1 MYCFSYFDSGSY
13 EKMWQRNTKWR
24 TLNFVY
30 MMIFY
35 AVIGLKS
42 RTALVPLV
50 LAVTET
56 IPLTQR
62 VWKSGTGKV
71 IFAFLFYGM
80 TGLLG
85 LTINFSWTL
94 SHRQSYIPI
103 PTWPATLQLPAADTH
118 AWSPILI
125 KWNHLLW
132 PCAKEKWL
140 RKSDGIFLH
149 KCNLQHSRFCVG
161 GGDKGLQAMVK
172 DDILSSTFCRLYSLL
187 VTH

>member
-1 MYCFSYFDSGSY
+1 
-13 EKMWQRNTKWR
+13 
-24 TLNFVY
+24 

-103 PTWPATLQLPAADTH
+103 PT
-118 AWSPILI
+118 
-125 KWNHLLW
+125 
-132 PCAKEKWL
+132 
-140 RKSDGIFLH
+140 
-149 KCNLQHSRFCVG
+149 
-161 GGDKGLQAMVK
+161 
-172 DDILSSTFCRLYSLL
+172 
-187 VTH
+187 

>member
-1 MYCFSYFDSGSY
+1 
-13 EKMWQRNTKWR
+13 
-24 TLNFVY
+24 
-30 MMIFY
+30 
-35 AVIGLKS
+35 
-42 RTALVPLV
+42 
-50 LAVTET
+50 
-56 IPLTQR
+56 
-62 VWKSGTGKV
+62 
-71 IFAFLFYGM
+71 M

-161 GGDKGLQAMVK
+161 GGDKGLQPYK
-172 DDILSSTFCRLYSLL
+172 QW
-187 VTH
+187 